1 MTDNF
6 ENTPLPEG
14 LNNGNDRAVELL
26 YREGAI
32 VDIKDVGSFL
42 CPAVAR
48 GDAKIFKRVLANGL
62 DPNSRGYDH
71 RTSPNVASSQGLHVM
86 PKVLIERG
94 VDVFLKDR

>member
-48 GDAKIFKRVLANGL
+48 GDAKISKEF
-62 DPNSRGYDH
+62 
-71 RTSPNVASSQGLHVM
+71 
-86 PKVLIERG
+86 
-94 VDVFLKDR
+94 